1 MSLLPFS
8 ESVLAFSGLLLLA
21 IAFHGNKSW
30 MSWLAVPGWILVG
43 TYFFLNTPH
52 YVELEDPVL
61 IIMSAATLPFAIAL
75 AVWEGK
81 LLKQGEVSDS
91 LNWFRGACFWAGMP
105 YLLVEKIPWLNVL
118 AIWFVASQT
127 VLFMRWTGAG
137 DIQLGETYV
146 QIEGQNP
153 VSWSEWSG
161 NRWFLDTGGAEN
173 AFFTDLQ
180 LADGTP
186 IGISFVLACTALQ
199 SMIVFVGAIV
209 ALKTAPWKRRVR
221 ALLISLPVIHILNL
235 FRNTGLVWLHTSFTG
250 WEWLTLSMFD
260 FGHSYAAKVV
270 SLGAMFL
277 MALVMFELLP
287 QLHKHI
293 LDLMDKLMPLKAKS
307 KAKQS
312 N

>member
-1 MSLLPFS
+1 MSALPFS
-8 ESVLAFSGLLLLA
+8 ESFLAFSGLLLLA
-21 IAFHGNKSW
+21 LAFHSKKASSSW
-30 MSWLAVPGWILVG
+30 AAVPGWILLG
-43 TYFFLNTPH
+43 SYFFLNTPH
-52 YVELEDPVL
+52 YVELADPVL
-61 IIMSAATLPFAIAL
+61 IIMSAATLPMAIAI
-75 AVWEGK
+75 AIWEARLIK
-81 LLKQGEVSDS
+81 NGEISES

-105 YLLVEKIPWLNVL
+105 YLMVEKIPWLNVL
-118 AIWFVASQT
+118 AIWFVAGQT

-146 QIEGQNP
+146 NIEGQSI
-153 VSWSEWSG
+153 VTWSEWDG

-209 ALKTAPWKRRVR
+209 ALQTAPWQRRVR
-221 ALLISLPVIHILNL
+221 ALLISLPVIHVLNI
-235 FRNTGLVWLHTSFTG
+235 FRNAGLVWLHANFIG

-277 MALVMFELLP
+277 MALVLFELLP
-287 QLHKHI
+287 QLHRHI
-293 LDLMDKLMPLKAKS
+293 LELMGKLMPKKKKRKTQA
-307 KAKQS
+307 
-312 N
+312 